1 MKPDGYRV
9 KGQRQS
15 LHLRNISVLLCLTA
29 FSTKGSFNVQALDLS
44 QELKGLSLCFSLCCG
59 LFSLQKGKTVK
70 LSFIDLPCC
79 IAYVCFALVFLLQM
93 FFWSGEKKR
102 GIWTD
107 AILKAGGIFSSRRF
121 CELLYFTSFYFFRSL
136 FYFCACFII
145 FPLFYLFQSLN
156 FYRYKGKMHWHTWV
170 KLSIHVSVGVSIS
183 FSTEDFLCGLFL
195 QNSQKIF
202 TIHLTL
208 EKMFVFL
215 TQFWIPLPTV
225 SGLLPLVVREV

>member
-93 FFWSGEKKR
+93 FFWSGKKKR
-102 GIWTD
+102 SIWTD

-156 FYRYKGKMHWHTWV
+156 CTDTRGRCIDIHE
-170 KLSIHVSVGVSIS
+170 LSFQSTYQLVSVLAFPLRTFCAGCFFKTARKFLQSIS
-183 FSTEDFLCGLFL
+183 
-195 QNSQKIF
+195 
-202 TIHLTL
+202 
-208 EKMFVFL
+208 
-215 TQFWIPLPTV
+215 P
-225 SGLLPLVVREV
+225 